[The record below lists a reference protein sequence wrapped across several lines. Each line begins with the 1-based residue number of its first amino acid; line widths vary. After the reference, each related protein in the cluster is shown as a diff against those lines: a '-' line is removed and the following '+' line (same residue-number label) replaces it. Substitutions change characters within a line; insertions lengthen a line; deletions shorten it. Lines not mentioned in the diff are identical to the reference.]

1 MDGAAVS
8 GPVPLGT
15 SVYDTATLSGF
26 GSTAPTGTVTYTF
39 VDISTGALSGTETV
53 QVGSNGSV
61 PNSTPTPPLHAGS
74 YTYQAQFIGNGF
86 WNGVTATSDLETL
99 TVNQA
104 TPSVSTTIHD
114 SVTNL
119 PPPAAGDPLGSKV
132 YDTATVT
139 GIPGF
144 TPTGTVTYNFYNT
157 ATPVYGTTVP
167 STTET
172 VTLAADGTVPNS
184 AVTAALAAGSYS
196 YIAVYSGDS
205 NYNLNVGLVE
215 PLTVIPGPV
224 NPDGPRIIRVVRFGI
239 HHQPTTLVL
248 EFDQPLDPVPA
259 TDVHNYHITGPAGRS
274 IAIASAQYD
283 PSTDMVALHPTK
295 RINLHYT
302 YTLTVSGT
310 GPNGLTDTDGRLLD
324 GNDDGKPGG
333 NFKTTITRRN
343 LVLGSPPTR
352 SITSRIPA
360 YQKGRPIPP
369 KYPLHKGRSWQL

>member
-1 MDGAAVS
+1 MVSSTGDANNNSPPDVTNETFAVPAAMPPLITTTIHAADGAAVS

-26 GSTAPTGTVTYTF
+26 SSTAPTGTVTDTF

-53 QVGSNGSV
+53 QVGSNESV
-61 PNSTPTPPLHAGS
+61 PNSTLTPPLHAGS

-86 WNGVTATSDLETL
+86 WNGVTATSDPETL

-144 TPTGTVTYNFYNT
+144 NSTGTVTYNFYNT

-172 VTLAADGTVPNS
+172 VTLAADGTVPKS
-184 AVTAALAAGSYS
+184 AVTAVLAAGSYL
-196 YIAVYSGDS
+196 YIAVYSADS
-205 NYNLNVGLVE
+205 NYTSKVGPVE

-248 EFDQPLDPVPA
+248 EFDQLVDPCRPSTCTTTTSPVRQA
-259 TDVHNYHITGPAGRS
+259 
-274 IAIASAQYD
+274 D
-283 PSTDMVALHPTK
+283 PSPSLP
-295 RINLHYT
+295 L
-302 YTLTVSGT
+302 S
-310 GPNGLTDTDGRLLD
+310 
-324 GNDDGKPGG
+324 
-333 NFKTTITRRN
+333 TTRVQT
-343 LVLGSPPTR
+343 
-352 SITSRIPA
+352 
-360 YQKGRPIPP
+360 
-369 KYPLHKGRSWQL
+369 W